1 VLIDDI
7 ADLLT
12 TGGLTTTI
20 FKGGMFG
27 EADPTI
33 AIIPTGGQES
43 VHTNQ
48 AGSGLAAIE
57 RPRVQIVTRSLNP
70 QTAMVK
76 AQAAFKLL
84 DGLRERQSNGTS
96 GRGQCSRRS
105 PWTVT
110 KKTAFMWCS
119 TWIST
124 ASGPHDRGG
133 DLTAGHRPASQNA
146 GHAVGGLNSDE
157 PTRQAR
163 LSTSAGASDLR
174 GDDGAHESVL

>member
-84 DGLRERQSNGTS
+84 DGLRERQINGIRYLWARAVQPPFS
-96 GRGQCSRRS
+96 LDRDEENRFHVVFNVDIHRERS
-105 PWTVT
+105 T
-110 KKTAFMWCS
+110 
-119 TWIST
+119 
-124 ASGPHDRGG
+124 
-133 DLTAGHRPASQNA
+133 
-146 GHAVGGLNSDE
+146 
-157 PTRQAR
+157 
-163 LSTSAGASDLR
+163 
-174 GDDGAHESVL
+174 